1 MAFQL
6 HFGERDL
13 LRCRFALS
21 PLWETQEAV
30 RTLARP
36 ERHGYHL
43 PWLQRIRAAADGL
56 DLRRLWLVMPR
67 VGHNPD
73 FFCPPPE
80 SPVAT
85 FTEEI
90 ALVRATPPEVAH
102 RDLALA
108 LAETPGAAGSDAGR
122 EMLADPGRTVREF
135 AGLLEQVWRQLVEPD
150 WPRLRAL
157 LEADIAYHSR
167 RLAEV
172 GFGRLLG
179 ELSPRLVWADSTLSV
194 VGTRGEWSRDPG
206 PVRRISAGPERLPRR
221 LAALSESSTYTQYE
235 DDPPPCDAP
244 HQTPRAHPRRSTGQ
258 DLGGRGLVLVPSVFT
273 WPEIIG
279 GHEPPWQPAVIYPA
293 RGIGGLWTEAAD
305 RTPDALARLLGR
317 ARADVLCALDEPAG
331 TTALAHRLGL
341 APSSVSAHLS
351 VLRDA
356 GLLTSRRH
364 SHQVLYER
372 TPLGIA
378 LAVS

>member
-6 HFGERDL
+6 HFGEHDL

-30 RTLARP
+30 RTLSRP
-36 ERHGYHL
+36 DRHGYHL
-43 PWLQRIRAAADGL
+43 PWLRRIRDAAAGI
-56 DLRRLWLVMPR
+56 DLRPLWLLMPQ

-80 SPVAT
+80 SPVVSFA
-85 FTEEI
+85 EEI
-90 ALVRATPPEVAH
+90 ALVRSTPLDFAR
-102 RDLALA
+102 RDLTLA
-108 LAETPGAAGSDAGR
+108 LAETPGAAESDAGR
-122 EMLADPGRTVREF
+122 RMLDDPARAVRELAD
-135 AGLLEQVWRQLVEPD
+135 LLEQVWQRLIEPD

-179 ELSPRLVWADSTLSV
+179 ELSPRLVWDDSTLTV
-194 VGTRGEWSRDPG
+194 LGTRGDHDR
-206 PVRRISAGPERLPRR
+206 V
-221 LAALSESSTYTQYE
+221 
-235 DDPPPCDAP
+235 
-244 HQTPRAHPRRSTGQ
+244 
-258 DLGGRGLVLVPSVFT
+258 LGGLGLVLVPSVFT

-317 ARADVLCALDEPAG
+317 VRADVLCALDEPAG

>member
-43 PWLQRIRAAADGL
+43 PWLRRVRAAADGL

-85 FTEEI
+85 FAEEI
-90 ALVRATPPEVAH
+90 ALVRATPPEVAR

-172 GFGRLLG
+172 GLGRLLG

-194 VGTRGEWSRDPG
+194 VGTRGEWSR
-206 PVRRISAGPERLPRR
+206 
-221 LAALSESSTYTQYE
+221 
-235 DDPPPCDAP
+235 
-244 HQTPRAHPRRSTGQ
+244 

-341 APSSVSAHLS
+341 APSSVSAHLA

-364 SHQVLYER
+364 AHQVLYER